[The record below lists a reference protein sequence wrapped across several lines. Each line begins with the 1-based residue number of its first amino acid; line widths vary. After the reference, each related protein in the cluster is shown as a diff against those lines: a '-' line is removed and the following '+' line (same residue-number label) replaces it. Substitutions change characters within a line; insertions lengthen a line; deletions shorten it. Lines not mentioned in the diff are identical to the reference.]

1 MILLYKEVGGI
12 AVNLKFVVNDYVL
25 IWNLLFQAS
34 INERIHRLKQK
45 LWINYKKEYNT
56 TYKDKNLILKDPK
69 NFIPNNDDIYNIMLE
84 TKEYEVIKKSTEKY
98 RNQVL
103 KIWDDHK
110 KEANKII
117 KSITRLDIKPYEIL
131 VVSDQLDIL
140 DTSSPKDAK
149 VNTVVLGKKVTADT
163 GIKLLVELVYKI
175 LRKEFEDYQVEY
187 KEIVEAVIELAILN
201 EFPTRLTGRSYYLTG
216 EPTLNYLKRQIYP
229 YWLMYLGADKEE
241 MMSFMMRDKI
251 AFEVEKYPYEK
262 ELKKKNILDFI
273 DFCIRNQ
280 KYIVKIHELEII

>member
-1 MILLYKEVGGI
+1 M
-12 AVNLKFVVNDYVL
+12 NLKFVVNDYVL